1 MIELQQPC
9 KCHMD
14 RTIND
19 AVMTRGRPI
28 GLLAL
33 WLKLADASGGKEE
46 HSTVK
51 KDLLGVAF
59 QEDRRIARKELW
71 DLRHTVAGIEELFAS
86 EAKVPD
92 NILLEAN
99 TEQPL
104 WEPLRVQ

>member
-1 MIELQQPC
+1 MRSSNGIRNG
-9 KCHMD
+9 M
-14 RTIND
+14 R
-19 AVMTRGRPI
+19 
-28 GLLAL
+28 
-33 WLKLADASGGKEE
+33 
-46 HSTVK
+46 
-51 KDLLGVAF
+51 KDLLGAACR
-59 QEDRRIARKELW
+59 EDRRIARKELW